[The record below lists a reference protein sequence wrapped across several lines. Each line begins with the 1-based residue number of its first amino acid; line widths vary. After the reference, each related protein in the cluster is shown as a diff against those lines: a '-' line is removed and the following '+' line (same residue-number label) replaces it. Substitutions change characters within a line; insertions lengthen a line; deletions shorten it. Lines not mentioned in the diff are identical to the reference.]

1 VKKSG
6 LLSTVGMKSVTRIGR
21 GVIYNQRFTRSSS
34 FTLQEKTVTM
44 AGKVGQATAAAAVS
58 TGGSLISDAKLRQLY
73 TTMVE
78 CRLLTERVC
87 RLRGQ
92 RSASLYAA
100 SMGQEAIATGC
111 AIDLQP
117 EDTIALAPQNAI
129 AGLVKGVP
137 LGDIVAQIY
146 THPIAQGQ
154 SPNVI
159 MPSPT
164 QCTQLGLATSVALAN
179 KQKKKSNVVVAF
191 SDKASIALGCWQEA
205 FELAASKN
213 LPIIFVVEDN
223 PRTDPASFKASDE
236 EDAPT
241 GKARS
246 YGFPII
252 PVDANDVV
260 AVYRVT
266 HESVER
272 VRQGGGPV
280 LVEGKLYRLFSQTK
294 RRVANSAAWRSEIDP
309 LTHMERYLKAKGLF
323 TRSWKDQV
331 VQEFSRKLDSAL
343 RDAKKKSG

>member
-1 VKKSG
+1 
-6 LLSTVGMKSVTRIGR
+6 
-21 GVIYNQRFTRSSS
+21 
-34 FTLQEKTVTM
+34 M

-58 TGGSLISDAKLRQLY
+58 TGGSLISDAKLKQLY
-73 TTMVE
+73 ATMVE

-92 RSASLYAA
+92 PRSAGLYAA

-111 AIDLQP
+111 AISLQP

-137 LGDIVAQIY
+137 LGEVVAQIY
-146 THPIAQGQ
+146 ARPSAHSQ
-154 SPNVI
+154 SPNII

-191 SDKASIALGCWQEA
+191 SNKATTTLDCWHEAL
-205 FELAASKN
+205 ELAASKS

-223 PRTDPASFKASDE
+223 PWTDPASFKEEEAASE
-236 EDAPT
+236 
-241 GKARS
+241 KARN

-260 AVYRVT
+260 AVYRVAC
-266 HESVER
+266 ESLER
-272 VRQGGGPV
+272 VRQGGAPV
-280 LVEGKLYRLFSQTK
+280 LVEGKPYRLFSKTK
-294 RRVANSAAWRSEIDP
+294 RRVAKSAAWRTERDA

-323 TRSWKDQV
+323 TASWKDQV
-331 VQEFSRKLDSAL
+331 VQEFSLKLDTAL
-343 RDAKKKSG
+343 RDAKKKPGRAAVKAPKPPQK